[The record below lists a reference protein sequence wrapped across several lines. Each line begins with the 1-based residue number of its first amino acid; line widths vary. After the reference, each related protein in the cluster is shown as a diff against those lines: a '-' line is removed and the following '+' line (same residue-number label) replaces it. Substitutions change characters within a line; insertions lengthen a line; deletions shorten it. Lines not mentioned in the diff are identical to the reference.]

1 MNDTQCLVRTA
12 SRHDPLETK
21 RLVPLLGTVATMTE
35 NTPPDR
41 GRQAPNPQRRS
52 ARAERAILDAASEL
66 IVEVGFA
73 RMTMEGI
80 ASRARVGKQTI
91 YRWWP
96 SKSAVVLDLFTHL
109 TGEQTGEALP
119 DTGDIATDL
128 KTVLRATVDEF
139 NDPTMDRISRAFTA
153 EIQRDTELSEQI
165 SGLLVAPGT
174 EVYKQ
179 RLHSAID
186 AGEVRPDADLELAVE
201 LLTGPFLKRWL
212 LRTAPLTHAYADDLV
227 DMVMRTLRP

>member
-1 MNDTQCLVRTA
+1 
-12 SRHDPLETK
+12 
-21 RLVPLLGTVATMTE
+21 MTE
-35 NTPPDR
+35 NTPHDR
-41 GRQAPNPQRRS
+41 GRQTPDPQRRS

-96 SKSAVVLDLFTHL
+96 SKSAVVLDVFNHL

-119 DTGDIATDL
+119 DTGDLAADL
-128 KTVLRATVDEF
+128 RTVLRATVDEF
-139 NDPTMDRISRAFTA
+139 NDPTMDRIARAFTA
-153 EIQRDTELSEQI
+153 EIQRDTELSQRI
-165 SGLLVAPGT
+165 SGLLVEPGS

-179 RLHSAID
+179 RLRSAID
-186 AGEVRPDADLELAVE
+186 AGEVRADADLELAVE

-212 LRTAPLTHAYADDLV
+212 MRTAPLTHAYTDDLV
-227 DMVMRTLRP
+227 DMVMRSLRP